1 MEVDGVTVP
10 YFKTLAKRIV
20 KKDDKLSEIKLLDLT
35 DPLKVVPL
43 IRRCSKWVK
52 KNIFI
57 YDVAKYIIE
66 KYVLNLTTRVVA
78 KSDDMSTSHSSSN
91 GTNESYCSSK

>member
-1 MEVDGVTVP
+1 
-10 YFKTLAKRIV
+10 
-20 KKDDKLSEIKLLDLT
+20 
-35 DPLKVVPL
+35 
-43 IRRCSKWVK
+43 VK
-52 KNIFI
+52 KNMFI

-78 KSDDMSTSHSSSN
+78 KSDDMSTIHSSSN